1 MDQDMF
7 SLDICSMGTGREIPV
22 FCCCCADFSI
32 AVDEILLVDSVKFFC
47 ILVDFLFRS
56 SISCWEKGIQ
66 VSGYNCDFFFSLF
79 QFYWLLLHVFHIS
92 VVYVYVLCELLSHI

>member
-32 AVDEILLVDSVKFFC
+32 AVDEILFVDSVKFFC

-66 VSGYNCDFFFSLF
+66 VSGYNCDFFFF
-79 QFYWLLLHVFHIS
+79 PFPVLLASASCIS
-92 VVYVYVLCELLSHI
+92 YFCCLCICVM